1 MVGQR
6 LLQCCV
12 EIQIEYSAITITV
25 RNYGDCA
32 LNSVR
37 RQRSWTT
44 FEPGQLSARSPK
56 FHGNSNGV
64 SFME

>member
-12 EIQIEYSAITITV
+12 EIQIEYSAITV
-25 RNYGDCA
+25 RNYGDSA

-44 FEPGQLSARSPK
+44 FEPSQLSALSPK
-56 FHGNSNGV
+56 FHRNSNGV